1 MPHVSRDYP
10 PQDGDHDRVA
20 NDQLL
25 HRLSHAEPAVPRDR
39 DQYSDD
45 AVLTVLPQ
53 PRDRHLS
60 GDCGDGAAIA
70 QGATASITAR
80 EGLRLDHLDGLPA
93 RERAGDGL
101 MSTRRPAHLDGGRL
115 IRLAQAEI
123 ERQVTLGQVAGLSVH
138 DLEDAPALGQDYR
151 DLGAQPLAVRARAAE
166 ADLEE
171 VDAVPLRQVAH
182 QHLRR
187 G

>member
-70 QGATASITAR
+70 PGATASITAR
-80 EGLRLDHLDGLPA
+80 EGLRLDQLDGLPA

-101 MSTRRPAHLDGGRL
+101 MSTRRPAHLDGGGVVRV
-115 IRLAQAEI
+115 AQAEI
-123 ERQVTLGQVAGLSVH
+123 ERQVALRQVPGLPVH
-138 DLEDAPALGQDYR
+138 DLEAPPAVGQDHR
-151 DLGAQPLAVRARAAE
+151 DLRAQPLAVRAGAAQP
-166 ADLEE
+166 DLEE
-171 VDAVPLRQVAH
+171 MDAV
-182 QHLRR
+182 
-187 G
+187 